1 MWITS
6 SVRVSL
12 ALGLYEW
19 QLKWFAAEITLH
31 PVWESQLFKAEW
43 DHFTAKPTSFQKKTT
58 CSFAWSSLLG
68 RSPQRGVQLPFMSW
82 STVTTGL
89 CRVYF
94 SNDLAHCSVCL
105 WAATTHQLIWS
116 STCCVWDRTSLTPLS
131 VLNSILPRGWASA
144 GWRQKLDGWDE
155 KSREHRA
162 TVGWR
167 CCIRKVG
174 EMEDTRC
181 TESGWEGVNCPYSSP

>member
-1 MWITS
+1 MG
-6 SVRVSL
+6 SL
-12 ALGLYEW
+12 Y
-19 QLKWFAAEITLH
+19 
-31 PVWESQLFKAEW
+31 S
-43 DHFTAKPTSFQKKTT
+43 KTNLLSEENHLQF
-58 CSFAWSSLLG
+58 CMKQSL
-68 RSPQRGVQLPFMSW
+68 RTVISKRGPIPFMSW
-82 STVTTGL
+82 STGL

-116 STCCVWDRTSLTPLS
+116 STCYVWDRTSLTPLS
-131 VLNSILPRGWASA
+131 VLSSILPGGWASA
-144 GWRQKLDGWDE
+144 GWRQKLEGWDE

-181 TESGWEGVNCPYSSP
+181 TESGWEGVNFPYSSP